1 MDLVQKI
8 NFAKNQSGTY
18 WFNQAN
24 ERLPGITS
32 VVLVVLIAWYLSQI
46 IWLFVPGQNDFDWS
60 VTDPV
65 GGSSSALSTSMTNN
79 VNFAQIADAHLF
91 GIAGTEPVMQITQD
105 APETQLNLK
114 LHGTVASVDPK
125 VAHAIIADGKGKG
138 DVYFLEDT
146 LPGGAVLHQVYAD
159 RVILNRSGTLETL
172 KLPKLSE
179 SLGPTTA
186 ARSNS
191 RSQLPSS
198 FTNSR
203 AATQKSAGSQS
214 SFTDIIRP
222 QPYMPNGE
230 MKGYRVYPGRDRRKF
245 ASLGFRPGDLVTQI
259 NGQMLNDLQSGME
272 VFKNLG
278 SASEL
283 NLTVERAGQP
293 VELSID
299 MSSMNMD
306 MSQVKATS
314 GMQK

>member
-24 ERLPGITS
+24 QHLPGITS
-32 VVLVVLIAWYLSQI
+32 VALVVLIAWYLAQI
-46 IWLFVPGQNDFDWS
+46 IWLFVPAQRDFDWS
-60 VTDPV
+60 VTGPA
-65 GGSSSALSTSMTNN
+65 GGSSSTLSTSMTNN

-91 GIAGTEPVMQITQD
+91 GIAGAEPAMQITQD

-114 LHGTVASVDPK
+114 LHGTVAADDPK
-125 VAHAIIADGKGKG
+125 VAHAIIADGKGSG
-138 DVYFLEDT
+138 NVYFLEDT
-146 LPGGAVLHQVYAD
+146 LPGGAVLHQVHAD
-159 RVILNRSGTLETL
+159 RVILNRSGVLETL
-172 KLPKLSE
+172 KLPKLSV
-179 SLGPTTA
+179 SLGSTTA
-186 ARSNS
+186 R

-198 FTNSR
+198 LTNSR
-203 AATQKSAGSQS
+203 AVTRKSAGSRS

-245 ASLGFRPGDLVTQI
+245 ASFGFRPGDLVTQI
-259 NGQMLNDLQSGME
+259 NGQGLTDLQSGME

-299 MSSMNMD
+299 LSDMD
-306 MSQVKATS
+306 MSQVQATS